1 MLNGKHHDAVI
12 PHSPKFAQTA
22 YILTFNFAARYD
34 ATSSDFGV
42 VDRTSGDVSAV
53 EQAFAADWA
62 DREITP
68 SAGAGLVWSPGATS
82 EQVAFID
89 HARTRLDVEN
99 EEMDDPQIDAALEAA
114 SRRGSP
120 CGSS

>member
-1 MLNGKHHDAVI
+1 MLNDKHHDAVI

-34 ATSSDFGV
+34 ATSRDFGV

-89 HARTRLDVEN
+89 HARTASTSRTRRWTTRRST
-99 EEMDDPQIDAALEAA
+99 PR
-114 SRRGSP
+114 SRRRRAAGSP